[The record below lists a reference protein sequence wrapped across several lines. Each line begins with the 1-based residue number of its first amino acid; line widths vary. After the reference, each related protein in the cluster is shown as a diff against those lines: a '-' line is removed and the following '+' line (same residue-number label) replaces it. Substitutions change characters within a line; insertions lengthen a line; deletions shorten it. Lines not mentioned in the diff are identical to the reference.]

1 MLSWVIDHVNV
12 LYFLLVT
19 IAFLLAA
26 VGWTSRQTKYFL
38 YAAGVFGAMML
49 LFVLSRVVI
58 TDQKQISLNIDAMAN
73 AAANQNIDRLF
84 DHVSKDFRHGPH
96 NRDEISKRIAAAVKM
111 HKVRSA
117 YAWDKQVKV
126 DGDQATA
133 IFNFRVDAEGGTAFI
148 ASAKAKF
155 LREGK
160 DWKLNEIQI
169 LKLGTNDRQFVPGL
183 D

>member
-1 MLSWVIDHVNV
+1 MLSWVIDHINI
-12 LYFLLVT
+12 LFFLLVAV
-19 IAFLLAA
+19 AFLLTAI
-26 VGWTSRQTKYFL
+26 GWTSRQTKYFL
-38 YAAGVFGAMML
+38 YAAGVFGVMML
-49 LFVLSRVVI
+49 LFVLLRVVI
-58 TDQKQISLNIDAMAN
+58 TDQKQIALNIDAMAD
-73 AAANQNIDRLF
+73 AAANQNIDRMF
-84 DHVSKDFRHGPH
+84 DHVSKDFRHGPL
-96 NRDEISKRIAAAVKM
+96 NRDEISKRVAAAVKT

-133 IFNFRVDAEGGTAFI
+133 VFNFRIDADGGAAYI
-148 ASAKAKF
+148 ASARARF

-160 DWKLNEIQI
+160 TWKLNEIQI